1 MPEQLQISSALTDII
16 SISHSLVITAHRCVK
31 PCLWQEIGVAVET
44 NIGKPILALTTTI
57 LPRIARI
64 FRPEDKG
71 EVGKTIEGGGGWTDT
86 RAGGILPLYPLIS
99 YYIAF

>member
-1 MPEQLQISSALTDII
+1 MPEQLQIRSALTVII
-16 SISHSLVITAHRCVK
+16 SISHSLVITAHRIIK
-31 PCLWQEIGVAVET
+31 PCQRQEIGVAVKSKF
-44 NIGKPILALTTTI
+44 GKPILALTTTI

-86 RAGGILPLYPLIS
+86 RAGGILPLHPLIG
-99 YYIAF
+99 